1 MTLNPYL
8 IFILSVF
15 FISWNYVLAEQ
26 VTSTVDIVGFQPIEE
41 GGTLSFETSQEMIMN
56 FTLPDDT
63 SGELLVTTTEVEN
76 PTTDG
81 FTISFLDEV
90 LTMIISPADSCLA
103 GCDIT
108 FTFDDNHL
116 ISAGILDPSQVVIYQ
131 DTEEDGTFVPLVTIL
146 IDDAPSPY
154 TVLATITSTSFFGIG
169 VLDEETFCGKTIE
182 QWEDSGAN
190 VIIGTEKNDKLRG
203 TNGIDVILGLG
214 GNDRI
219 LGKDGDDCLIGGDGK
234 DRIIGGKG
242 NDIIFGNDGKD
253 RLHGGKG
260 NDIINAGDG
269 KDRIT
274 GNSGDDVLTG
284 GSGKDKIYG
293 NNGDDNLFGNSGN
306 DDLKGGSGDDFL
318 DGGEDFDKCKG
329 GSGNNQIINCED
341 GKPPKH
347 DDKKDKNEK
356 DDDD

>member
-1 MTLNPYL
+1 MNLYL

-15 FISWNYVLAEQ
+15 FISWNYVAAEQ
-26 VTSTVDIVGFQPIEE
+26 VTSTVDIIGFQPIEE

-63 SGELLVTTTEVEN
+63 SGELLVTTIEVEN

-81 FTISFLDEV
+81 FAISFLDEV
-90 LTMIISPADSCLA
+90 LTMIINPADSCLA

-108 FTFDDNHL
+108 FTFDDSHL
-116 ISAGILDPSQVVIYQ
+116 ISAGISDPSEVVIYQ

-154 TVLATITSTSFFGIG
+154 TVLATITSTSYFGIG
-169 VLDEETFCGKTIE
+169 ILDEETFCGKTIE

-190 VIIGTEKNDKLRG
+190 VIIGTEKNDRLRG
-203 TNGIDVILGLG
+203 TNGTDVILGLG

-219 LGKDGDDCLIGGDGK
+219 LGKDGDDCLIGGDGN
-234 DRIIGGKG
+234 DRIIGGNG

-260 NDIINAGDG
+260 NDIISAGDG

-274 GNSGDDVLTG
+274 GNLGDDILTG
-284 GSGKDKIYG
+284 GSGKDKISG
-293 NNGDDNLFGNSGN
+293 NRGDDNLYGNSGD

-318 DGGEDFDKCKG
+318 DGGENFDKCEG

-341 GKPPKH
+341 ERTT
-347 DDKKDKNEK
+347 KKR
-356 DDDD
+356 